1 MFRGFTCKQFRA
13 EAGFY
18 CFSFFRDA
26 FPESSGCHAIPDFGE
41 LEKPADENRVVFQD
55 IAGRTA
61 PRFLSFGPVV
71 RSFYCLRVFFPAG
84 ENSRSVMLREGFSI
98 AGGGAEMPGWGGC
111 LQETR
116 RVREIFRQ
124 KDSFS
129 GVQLSF

>member
-1 MFRGFTCKQFRA
+1 VFRGFTCERFRA
-13 EAGFY
+13 EDGFY

-41 LEKPADENRVVFQD
+41 LEKPADENRAVFED

-84 ENSRSVMLREGFSI
+84 ENSRSVMFQEGGPSREGSRN
-98 AGGGAEMPGWGGC
+98 AGAGEC

-116 RVREIFRQ
+116 RVREFFRQ
-124 KDSFS
+124 KDGFS
-129 GVQLSF
+129 DVQLFF